1 MKKELKAYKKLSFF
15 FSFAIHAI
23 ILVLLVEGNKKKLIP
38 KTSMIEV
45 ELKSS
50 YQNTKEMPKID
61 NSDTLKSIE
70 INMASKRQTPSISNK
85 TNKTNKNLN
94 HEIDKS
100 QINPYIKNLSKLN
113 EENFDNSNFEKE
125 NLHKESKNK
134 IKNPKFSSH
143 QKLSKVITPP
153 KSSATYKIGSEK
165 NPHPTYPLI
174 ARKKGWEGRVLL
186 QTDVD
191 KEGNVKFI
199 RILESSGF
207 KVLDDISIETLK
219 TWKFKPAKFG
229 NKFVDDIVDI
239 PVKFV
244 LTN

>member
-23 ILVLLVEGNKKKLIP
+23 ILGLLIEGNKKKLLP

-50 YQNTKEMPKID
+50 YQKSKEMPKID

-70 INMASKRQTPSISNK
+70 INMASKRQTHSISNK
-85 TNKTNKNLN
+85 SNKNLN
-94 HEIDKS
+94 NKIDKS
-100 QINPYIKNLSKLN
+100 QIDPYVKNLSKLN
-113 EENFDNSNFEKE
+113 KENFDNSNLEKE
-125 NLHKESKNK
+125 NLNKESKNK

-143 QKLSKVITPP
+143 QKLSKIVTPP
-153 KSSATYKIGSEK
+153 KSSATYKIGSEE

-174 ARKKGWEGRVLL
+174 ARKKGWEGRVIL
-186 QTDVD
+186 QTNVD
-191 KEGNVKFI
+191 KEGNVKYI

-207 KVLDDISIETLK
+207 KVFDDVSIQTLK
-219 TWKFKPAKFG
+219 TWKFKPAKMG
-229 NKFVDDIVDI
+229 NKYVDDIVNI

-244 LTN
+244 LTK

>member
-1 MKKELKAYKKLSFF
+1 MKTELKAYKKLSFF

-23 ILVLLVEGNKKKLIP
+23 ILGFLIEGNKKKLIP

-50 YQNTKEMPKID
+50 YQNAKEMPKID

-70 INMASKRQTPSISNK
+70 INMASKRQTTSISNR
-85 TNKTNKNLN
+85 TNKNLN
-94 HEIDKS
+94 NEIDKS
-100 QINPYIKNLSKLN
+100 QIDPYVKNLSKLN
-113 EENFDNSNFEKE
+113 EENFDNSNLKKE
-125 NLHKESKNK
+125 DLNKESKNK

-174 ARKKGWEGRVLL
+174 ARKKGWEGRVVL

-191 KEGNVKFI
+191 KEGNVKFV

-207 KVLDDISIETLK
+207 KVLTHQQL
-219 TWKFKPAKFG
+219 PANDGGIAFG
-229 NKFVDDIVDI
+229 QALVALAKNQ
-239 PVKFV
+239 
-244 LTN
+244 

>member
-1 MKKELKAYKKLSFF
+1 MKKDLKAYKKLSFF

-23 ILVLLVEGNKKKLIP
+23 ILLLLIEGNKKKLFP

-45 ELKSS
+45 EIKSPH
-50 YQNTKEMPKID
+50 QNTKETSKINYSGSLESID
-61 NSDTLKSIE
+61 RNMTTKSQTL
-70 INMASKRQTPSISNK
+70 SISNK
-85 TNKTNKNLN
+85 TNKNLKN
-94 HEIDKS
+94 EIDKL
-100 QINPYIKNLSKLN
+100 QINPYVKNLSKLN
-113 EENFDNSNFEKE
+113 EENFDNRNLEKE
-125 NLHKESKNK
+125 NLNEKFKKK
-134 IKNPKFSSH
+134 IKNPKFSLP
-143 QKLSKVITPP
+143 QKSSNIITPL

-165 NPHPTYPLI
+165 NPHPIYPLI
-174 ARKKGWEGRVLL
+174 ARKKGWEGKVVL

-191 KEGNVKFI
+191 KQGNVKFV

-219 TWKFKPAKFG
+219 TWRFKPAKLG

>member
-1 MKKELKAYKKLSFF
+1 MKTKLKVYKKISLF
-15 FSFAIHAI
+15 FSITIHAI
-23 ILVLLVEGNKKKLIP
+23 ILVLLIEGNKKKLFP

-45 ELKSS
+45 ELKNS
-50 YQNTKEMPKID
+50 YQNTKETPKSNYSVPLESID
-61 NSDTLKSIE
+61 KNMVSKS
-70 INMASKRQTPSISNK
+70 KKLSISNR
-85 TNKTNKNLN
+85 TNKNLKN
-94 HEIDKS
+94 EIDKS
-100 QINPYIKNLSKLN
+100 QIDPYVKNLSKLN
-113 EENFDNSNFEKE
+113 EENFDNSNLKKE
-125 NLHKESKNK
+125 DLNKESKNK
-134 IKNPKFSSH
+134 IKNPNFSSH
-143 QKLSKVITPP
+143 QKLSKIITPP

-174 ARKKGWEGRVLL
+174 ARKKGWEGRVVL

-191 KEGNVKFI
+191 KQGNVKFV

-219 TWKFKPAKFG
+219 TWRFKPAKLG

>member
-1 MKKELKAYKKLSFF
+1 MLVVSVINITILSRPN
-15 FSFAIHAI
+15 AIPPCGGHPDS
-23 ILVLLVEGNKKKLIP
+23 N
-38 KTSMIEV
+38 
-45 ELKSS
+45 
-50 YQNTKEMPKID
+50 
-61 NSDTLKSIE
+61 
-70 INMASKRQTPSISNK
+70 AS
-85 TNKTNKNLN
+85 
-94 HEIDKS
+94 
-100 QINPYIKNLSKLN
+100 
-113 EENFDNSNFEKE
+113 
-125 NLHKESKNK
+125 
-134 IKNPKFSSH
+134 IKNPNFSSH

-165 NPHPTYPLI
+165 NPHPIYPLI
-174 ARKKGWEGRVLL
+174 ARKKGWEGKVVL

-191 KEGNVKFI
+191 KKGNVKFV

-219 TWKFKPAKFG
+219 TWRFKPAKLG

>member
-1 MKKELKAYKKLSFF
+1 MKKDLKAYKKLSFF

-23 ILVLLVEGNKKKLIP
+23 ILLLLIEGNKKKLFP

-45 ELKSS
+45 EIKSPH
-50 YQNTKEMPKID
+50 QNTKETPKINYSGSLESID
-61 NSDTLKSIE
+61 RNMTTKSQTL
-70 INMASKRQTPSISNK
+70 SISNK
-85 TNKTNKNLN
+85 TNKNLKN
-94 HEIDKS
+94 EIDKL
-100 QINPYIKNLSKLN
+100 QINPYVKNLSKLN
-113 EENFDNSNFEKE
+113 EENFDNRNLEKE
-125 NLHKESKNK
+125 NLNEKFKKK
-134 IKNPKFSSH
+134 IKNPKFSLP
-143 QKLSKVITPP
+143 QKSSNIITPL

-165 NPHPTYPLI
+165 NPHPIYPLI
-174 ARKKGWEGRVLL
+174 ARKKGWEGKVVL

-191 KEGNVKFI
+191 KQGNVKFV

-219 TWKFKPAKFG
+219 TWRFKPAKLG

>member
-23 ILVLLVEGNKKKLIP
+23 ILVLLIEGNKKKLFP

-45 ELKSS
+45 EIKSS

-85 TNKTNKNLN
+85 TNKNLKD
-94 HEIDKS
+94 EIDKS
-100 QINPYIKNLSKLN
+100 QIDSYIKNSSNLN
-113 EENFDNSNFEKE
+113 EENFDNSNLEKK
-125 NLHKESKNK
+125 NLNKESKNK
-134 IKNPKFSSH
+134 IKNPKFSSN
-143 QKLSKVITPP
+143 QKLSKIITPP

-165 NPHPTYPLI
+165 NPYPTYPLI
-174 ARKKGWEGRVLL
+174 ARKKGWEGRVIL

-191 KEGNVKFI
+191 KGGNVKYI

-207 KVLDDISIETLK
+207 KVLDDVSIETLK
-219 TWKFKPAKFG
+219 KWKFKPAKFG
-229 NKFVDDIVDI
+229 NKFVDDIVNI

>member
-1 MKKELKAYKKLSFF
+1 MKKDLKAYKKLSFF

-23 ILVLLVEGNKKKLIP
+23 ILLLLIEGNKKKLFP

-45 ELKSS
+45 EIKSPH
-50 YQNTKEMPKID
+50 QNTKETPKINYSGSLESID
-61 NSDTLKSIE
+61 RNMTAKS
-70 INMASKRQTPSISNK
+70 QTPSISNK
-85 TNKTNKNLN
+85 TNKNLKN
-94 HEIDKS
+94 EIDKL
-100 QINPYIKNLSKLN
+100 QINPYVKNLSKLN
-113 EENFDNSNFEKE
+113 EENFDNRNLEKE
-125 NLHKESKNK
+125 NLNEKFKKK
-134 IKNPKFSSH
+134 IKNPKFSLP
-143 QKLSKVITPP
+143 QKSSNIITPL

-165 NPHPTYPLI
+165 NPHPIYPLI
-174 ARKKGWEGRVLL
+174 ARKKGWEGKVVL

-191 KEGNVKFI
+191 KQGNVKFV

-219 TWKFKPAKFG
+219 KWRFKPAKLG

>member
-1 MKKELKAYKKLSFF
+1 
-15 FSFAIHAI
+15 
-23 ILVLLVEGNKKKLIP
+23 
-38 KTSMIEV
+38 MIEV

-50 YQNTKEMPKID
+50 YQNAKEMPKVD

-70 INMASKRQTPSISNK
+70 INMASKRHTTSISNR
-85 TNKTNKNLN
+85 TNKNLN
-94 HEIDKS
+94 NEIDKS
-100 QINPYIKNLSKLN
+100 QIDPYVKNLSKLN
-113 EENFDNSNFEKE
+113 EKNFDNSNLETKKL
-125 NLHKESKNK
+125 NKESKKK

-143 QKLSKVITPP
+143 QKLSKVITPL

-174 ARKKGWEGRVLL
+174 ARKKGWEGRVVL

-191 KEGNVKFI
+191 KEGNVKFVK
-199 RILESSGF
+199 ILESSGF

-219 TWKFKPAKFG
+219 TWKFKPAKLG

>member
-23 ILVLLVEGNKKKLIP
+23 ILVLLIEGNKKKLFP

-61 NSDTLKSIE
+61 NSDTLKSIDR
-70 INMASKRQTPSISNK
+70 NMATKRQTPAISNK
-85 TNKTNKNLN
+85 TNKNLKD
-94 HEIDKS
+94 EIHKS
-100 QINPYIKNLSKLN
+100 QIDPNIKIFSKLN
-113 EENFDNSNFEKE
+113 EENFDSRDLEKK
-125 NLHKESKNK
+125 NLNKESKKK
-134 IKNPKFSSH
+134 IKNPKFSSP

-174 ARKKGWEGRVLL
+174 ARKKGWEGRVVL

-191 KEGNVKFI
+191 KQGNVKFI

-207 KVLDDISIETLK
+207 KVLDDISIKTLK
-219 TWKFKPAKFG
+219 KWKFKPAKLG
-229 NKFVDDIVDI
+229 NKFVDDVVDI
-239 PVKFV
+239 PVKFI